1 MSGLILLVSVLIS
14 TATPAQSVPSSVGG
28 AWKVVRWS
36 APGISGMRDGVADS
50 WVGRAARFEAKLVE
64 FGPERCEAPSY
75 GPKSVE
81 AENYFIEG
89 FRIYPKELGITAK
102 VVSVVEISCR
112 GKQWDAPGSLL
123 IIKDNDHLVTVWD
136 GVFFELTR
144 PKSA

>member
-1 MSGLILLVSVLIS
+1 MFLTTQLVTVLIS
-14 TATPAQSVPSSVGG
+14 IAALGQSVPSSVGG
-28 AWKVVRWS
+28 AWKVERWS

-50 WVGRAARFEAKLVE
+50 WVGRLARFDEKLVE

-75 GPKSVE
+75 RPRTVE

-89 FRIYPKELGITAK
+89 FRIYAKELGITATT
-102 VVSVVEISCR
+102 VSIVEILCR
-112 GKQWDAPGSLL
+112 GKQWDAPSNLL
-123 IIKDNDHLVTVWD
+123 IIKDKDHLLTVWD